1 MTPDPYTLKLAD
13 LNKRARDLPVNRLRE
28 IVSIALNHP
37 SGVDGYPASTGGQDG
52 GRGSGTPDPTER
64 AANSRAFGRRSSD
77 PIKAIAKDVQHYTQ
91 QADMFLHLL
100 TECVNRFDN
109 LRKQDDELERGNDS
123 WCWIVQQLGLPYDE
137 AWTKGTHRSDLKGS
151 LTEPRTVCRW
161 VADWHRD
168 RGVTPTK
175 EQCLEYLE
183 RSMVRVHEKRKGQA
197 A

>member
-1 MTPDPYTLKLAD
+1 LSESEKKGAPLLKNRKQDDAYHKAVLSFLDALERTIVTLNTLTTLPD
-13 LNKRARDLPVNRLRE
+13 R
-28 IVSIALNHP
+28 IANI
-37 SGVDGYPASTGGQDG
+37 Q
-52 GRGSGTPDPTER
+52 
-64 AANSRAFGRRSSD
+64 
-77 PIKAIAKDVQHYTQ
+77 
-91 QADMFLHLL
+91 
-100 TECVNRFDN
+100 
-109 LRKQDDELERGNDS
+109 KQDDELERGNDS